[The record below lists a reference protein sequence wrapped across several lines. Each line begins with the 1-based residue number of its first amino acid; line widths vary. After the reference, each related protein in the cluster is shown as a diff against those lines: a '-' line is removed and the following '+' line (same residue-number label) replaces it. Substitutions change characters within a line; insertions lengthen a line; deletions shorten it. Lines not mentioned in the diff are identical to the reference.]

1 MNVHLVS
8 LRSRG
13 NTPRRTPRSTAAPHP
28 AELRSGAEQVAAALG
43 APVQTKLMLGAADNA
58 SERAADATAE
68 RVMAMPAAASD
79 AGGGEQVRRKCAA
92 CAEEDEAVHRKESPA
107 ASTATAANATPLAT
121 AAATRIQSRRGSGKP
136 LPASERQFFE
146 PRFGRDL
153 GEVRVHD
160 DADAARLNR
169 GLGARAFTVGRDVFL
184 GAGEYRPG
192 SQDGRRLLAH
202 ELAHVQQNDERT
214 LQRKIDWVD
223 VGKTRIDVYLSL
235 GIYGSRA
242 TKTLAA
248 KWAANIESQW
258 TRPLKL
264 GTQIIDARMHVDY
277 AAYPTLPDASISH
290 AAIDESNA
298 VFVEKNG
305 FRSIVKFSCGWGIDE
320 WSCGR
325 WANDAAPMVIAHE
338 AGHMMGLED
347 QYVDTP
353 TGSKDKPGY
362 EKDIMANF
370 WNDNGKTDFSRGWLG
385 LLLHYYYGIRF

>member
-13 NTPRRTPRSTAAPHP
+13 SAPRRTYKTPAAAHP
-28 AELRSGAEQVAAALG
+28 ADARVGAEQVAAALG
-43 APVQTKLMLGAADNA
+43 APVQPRLMLGVADGPG
-58 SERAADATAE
+58 ERAADATAD
-68 RVMAMPAAASD
+68 RVMAMSGPDASP
-79 AGGGEQVRRKCAA
+79 GGERVERKCAQ
-92 CAEEDEAVHRKESPA
+92 CAEEDEAVRRKESPA
-107 ASTATAANATPLAT
+107 PVPTARAADATPLAAAT
-121 AAATRIQSRRGSGKP
+121 AARIQSRRGGGSP
-136 LPASERQFFE
+136 LPAGERRFFE

-153 GEVRVHD
+153 GDVRVHD
-160 DADAARLNR
+160 DAEAAGLSRR
-169 GLGARAFTVGRDVFL
+169 LGARAFTVGRDVFL

-202 ELAHVQQNDERT
+202 ELAHVQQQDDRT
-214 LQRKIDWVD
+214 LQRKIDWVS

-235 GIYGSRA
+235 GIYGNRA
-242 TKTLAA
+242 TAALAS
-248 KWAANIESQW
+248 KWAGNIESNW
-258 TRPLKL
+258 TRPIKL
-264 GTQIIDARMHVDY
+264 GTQIIDARMHVSH

-290 AAIDESNA
+290 AAIDQSNA
-298 VFVEKNG
+298 VFVEKSG

-325 WANDAAPMVIAHE
+325 WASDAAPMVIAHE
-338 AGHMMGLED
+338 AGHLMGLED

-353 TGSKDKPGY
+353 TGSQDKPGY